1 MWIGPC
7 QKGKETRREQR
18 MSGERRGAQ
27 GREEVGD
34 REGGGG
40 RRVPDNKGVNQG
52 KEVEKTCYLKN
63 MYVFI
68 FILHEGR
75 ERD

>member
-1 MWIGPC
+1 MDWSVS
-7 QKGKETRREQR
+7 KGKRDKKGAEN
-18 MSGERRGAQ
+18 ERRGAQ